1 MRRFVSYGPAFVVLL
16 SAGAVLLAVPAA
28 IQRIDAAQ
36 TLGRVTLARQQAD
49 DDDILE
55 KLNRAVKN
63 VSRAVEP
70 SVVHLDILTSDD
82 SGDRSSRGVR
92 GSTGAGWVYDASG
105 HIITNAHVVRG
116 ATEISVQF
124 ADGRVADAKVLGADV
139 FTDIAV
145 VQVPDA
151 EGLVPARRA
160 TGGRPEQGERVFAFG
175 SPFGFKFSMSEGI
188 VSGMGRSARGVM
200 EFGGFTNFIQ
210 TDAAVNP
217 GNSGGPLVD
226 IHGKVIGMNVAIA
239 TARGATGTTN
249 EGQSAGISFAIP
261 LATIESVVDQLIEK
275 GVVSRGFM
283 GLSFEIRPEQ
293 IRGSNGEWRGAGL
306 RVRQVVEDK
315 PAFEAGIKSGEIVTS
330 INEQPLTDQD
340 LPPSIVTAFRPGHAV
355 TLRVWNGR
363 EFRDVAITLAERPAS
378 NDTEVAVFPL
388 AFRLGMSIDP
398 FLFRR
403 SATIPEIR
411 DDSVLADAGLR
422 RGQVITTVGGTPVRS
437 LEAALT
443 LMVEQG
449 ILDGK
454 AIDLSVREPESE
466 ETKTVRIRLSR

>member
-1 MRRFVSYGPAFVVLL
+1 MRRFVSFGPAFVVLL

-36 TLGRVTLARQQAD
+36 TLGRVTLARQSMD

-70 SVVHLDILTSDD
+70 SVVHLDVVTTDD
-82 SGDRSSRGVR
+82 SAERPRGLH
-92 GSTGAGWVYDASG
+92 GSTGAGWVYDTAG
-105 HIITNAHVVRG
+105 HVVTNAHVVRG
-116 ATEISVQF
+116 ASEISVQF

-145 VQVPDA
+145 IQVPDA
-151 EGLVPARRA
+151 SGLVPARRA

-239 TARGATGTTN
+239 TARGSTGTTS

-275 GVVSRGFM
+275 GAVSRGFM
-283 GLSFEIRPEQ
+283 GLSFRSRPEQ
-293 IRGSNGEWRGAGL
+293 IRGDNGEWRGAGL
-306 RVRQVVEDK
+306 RVERVVTDK
-315 PAFEAGIKSGEIVTS
+315 PAAEAGIRSGDIVTS
-330 INEQPLTDQD
+330 INGQALTDED

-355 TLRVWNGR
+355 TLRVWNGS
-363 EFRDVAITLAERPAS
+363 EFRDVPVTLAERPAS
-378 NDTEVAVFPL
+378 NDTDVAVFPL
-388 AFRLGMSIDP
+388 AFRLGLMIDRDP
-398 FLFRR
+398 RR
-403 SATIPEIR
+403 SAAIPDLR
-411 DDSVLADAGLR
+411 KDSPASDAGLKAD
-422 RGQVITTVGGTPVRS
+422 QIIQAVGGSPVDS
-437 LEAALT
+437 LEAALK
-443 LMVEQG
+443 LMIDQG

-454 AIDLSVREPESE
+454 GVDLSVRDADSDES
-466 ETKTVRIRLSR
+466 KTVRLRLAR

>member
-1 MRRFVSYGPAFVVLL
+1 MRRFVSFGPAFVVLL

-36 TLGRVTLARQQAD
+36 TLGQVTLARQQSD

-70 SVVHLDILTSDD
+70 SVVHLDIVTNDD
-82 SGDRSSRGVR
+82 GTDRPSRGFR
-92 GSTGAGWVYDASG
+92 GSTGAGWVYDTDG
-105 HIITNAHVVRG
+105 HVITNAHVVRG
-116 ATEISVQF
+116 ASEITVQF
-124 ADGRVADAKVLGADV
+124 ADGRVYDAKVLGADV

-145 VQVPDA
+145 VQVADFS
-151 EGLVPARRA
+151 GLVPARRA

-239 TARGATGTTN
+239 TARGATGTTS

-261 LATIESVVDQLIEK
+261 LATIESVVEQLIEK
-275 GVVSRGFM
+275 GTVSRGFM
-283 GLSFEIRPEQ
+283 GLSFNSRPEQ
-293 IRGSNGEWRGAGL
+293 IRGERGEWRGAGL
-306 RVRQVVEDK
+306 RVRQVVDGK
-315 PAFEAGIKSGEIVTS
+315 PAHEAGIKSGEIVTS
-330 INEQPLTDQD
+330 INGQALTDED

-355 TLRVWNGR
+355 TLRVWDGTD
-363 EFRDVAITLAERPAS
+363 FR
-378 NDTEVAVFPL
+378 EVAVTLGERAAENDTLNALFPL
-388 AFRLGMSIDP
+388 ALRLGINFENSPRGAAISDV
-398 FLFRR
+398 RK
-403 SATIPEIR
+403 
-411 DDSVLADAGLR
+411 DSVAAAAGLKPD
-422 RGQVITTVGGTPVRS
+422 QVITAVGGKSVRS
-437 LEAALT
+437 PADVLK
-443 LMVEQG
+443 LMIDQG

-454 AIDLSVREPESE
+454 AIEVTVRELDSE
-466 ETKTVRIRLSR
+466 ETQTVRIRLGR